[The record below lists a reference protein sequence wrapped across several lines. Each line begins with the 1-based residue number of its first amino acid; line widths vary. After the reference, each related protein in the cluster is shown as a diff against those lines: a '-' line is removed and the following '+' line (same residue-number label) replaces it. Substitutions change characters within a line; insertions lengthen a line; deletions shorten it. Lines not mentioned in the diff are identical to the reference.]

1 MFDKLQDAYENA
13 IDSMYDGKVGGVD
26 IKKAAH
32 NNLTE
37 LLVESAL
44 NEKQNQMHQTRTKSG
59 GGFDNS
65 SLLKNNEVDRM
76 NYINKINLY
85 DRLSE
90 YYIQEIDTKNKWIYY
105 FKKISYLLLFIVFIF
120 IFKDMFGDISKYDN

>member
-1 MFDKLQDAYENA
+1 MLDNLQDAYDNV
-13 IDSMYDGKVGGVD
+13 IDSMYDGKVDMAG
-26 IKKAAH
+26 IEKAAD

-44 NEKQNQMHQTRTKSG
+44 NEKQNQIYQTRAKSG

-65 SLLKNNEVDRM
+65 ILLKKNEVDRM

-105 FKKISYLLLFIVFIF
+105 LKKISYLLLFIVFIF